1 MIEIN
6 CYDLGSVGW
15 MKEINCYGLW
25 SADCM
30 IEINCYG
37 LWSVSHMI
45 EIKYYGQISVA
56 CMIEINCNGLGS
68 VGCMIFF
75 LGHSRDIKPARIRI
89 LPQGSFAP
97 GILIN
102 IQQIR
107 QNVYSSYHQD
117 RYRQLRCAVLTRL
130 VL

>member
-25 SADCM
+25 S
-30 IEINCYG
+30 
-37 LWSVSHMI
+37 VSHI
-45 EIKYYGQISVA
+45 IAINYYGQISVA

-75 LGHSRDIKPARIRI
+75 FGSLKRYKACTHTHSPSRLLCTRDFKKYPADPSERLLV
-89 LPQGSFAP
+89 LPSGPLS
-97 GILIN
+97 LIELCLP
-102 IQQIR
+102 
-107 QNVYSSYHQD
+107 YPTGP
-117 RYRQLRCAVLTRL
+117 LTLTRKHGTMGRT
-130 VL
+130 